1 MAINIT
7 FGDFDTVCYSSQHN
21 IIELIK
27 HSVGISIE
35 INNVQSDI
43 EDIDK
48 NINDMKQEIEEI
60 KNTGGAGVDDLGN
73 RLNNLVSRFNLL
85 ENDYNS
91 FKASTQGFMDGA
103 SMDLTIIYRRII
115 ALEEK
120 VGV

>member
-7 FGDFDTVCYSSQHN
+7 FGDYDTVCYSSQHN

-27 HSVGISIE
+27 HSVSISIE

-60 KNTGGAGVDDLGN
+60 KNTH
-73 RLNNLVSRFNLL
+73 
-85 ENDYNS
+85 
-91 FKASTQGFMDGA
+91 TH
-103 SMDLTIIYRRII
+103 
-115 ALEEK
+115 K
-120 VGV
+120 V